1 MACLGSPRV
10 ISTRLLQCCRAIS
23 WPPAAK
29 LGGAPSWRL
38 QFHRD
43 PAKAR
48 DEQKRKGL
56 NTHKQTK
63 QLFFLGKSLYFMIK
77 PNLNKKRFQPTE
89 NWEFFP
95 HEIEGF
101 TKNRDL
107 LMKPLGKS
115 GKTGIGTHVLQ
126 ISGGWWNV
134 QEKLLG
140 LWVSELSQTFLKEGT
155 RTPFNSMANHQF

>member
-10 ISTRLLQCCRAIS
+10 ISTRLLQRCRAIS

-38 QFHRD
+38 QYHRD

-56 NTHKQTK
+56 NTHKQTSSV
-63 QLFFLGKSLYFMIK
+63 FFLVNPSILW
-77 PNLNKKRFQPTE
+77 LNPIWTKRGFNQPKIVVFST
-89 NWEFFP
+89 W
-95 HEIEGF
+95 
-101 TKNRDL
+101 NRGIYQESWSTYETYGDIR
-107 LMKPLGKS
+107 K
-115 GKTGIGTHVLQ
+115 KTGIGTHVLQ

-134 QEKLLG
+134 QEKHGKTAWFVGQRIFVDFLNI
-140 LWVSELSQTFLKEGT
+140 SERRYPL
-155 RTPFNSMANHQF
+155 